1 MRIHIQLHIHPH
13 APALRP
19 TRTRRSVRET
29 PWRVRSMAAGECEE
43 VCEAWR
49 ATFGRFRSH
58 HAHVYAHTHTH
69 THTHTHGGGRSNSKG
84 NDTRRRSKGPWR
96 SRRSAGLRGTMTGNA
111 TPTAFPPPGSPV
123 H

>member
-29 PWRVRSMAAGECEE
+29 PWRVRSMTAGECEE

-58 HAHVYAHTHTH
+58 HARVYAHTHTH
-69 THTHTHGGGRSNSKG
+69 TRGGGAATARA
-84 NDTRRRSKGPWR
+84 TTP
-96 SRRSAGLRGTMTGNA
+96 AGAAKAHGAAAAARGSG
-111 TPTAFPPPGSPV
+111 V
-123 H
+123 R

>member
-13 APALRP
+13 AQALRP

-69 THTHTHGGGRSNSKG
+69 THTHGGGGAATARA
-84 NDTRRRSKGPWR
+84 TTP
-96 SRRSAGLRGTMTGNA
+96 AGAAKAHGAAAAARGSG
-111 TPTAFPPPGSPV
+111 V
-123 H
+123 R